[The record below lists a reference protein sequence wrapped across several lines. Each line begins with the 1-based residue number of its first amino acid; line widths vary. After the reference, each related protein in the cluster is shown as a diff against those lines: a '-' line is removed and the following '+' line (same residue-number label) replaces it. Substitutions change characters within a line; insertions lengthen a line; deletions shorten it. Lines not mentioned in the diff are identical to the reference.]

1 MRHLTKN
8 TFDSLPFRYPDQT
21 EQLHIANVLDK
32 VDLLLHSCSNV
43 LEKLDSLI
51 KSRFIEMFGDYNL
64 APQKREWASISS
76 VGIVVGGATPKTKVD
91 AYWGGNAV
99 WITPAELKDG
109 NVFVDDS
116 ARKLTP
122 EGIKS
127 ASLTLMPR
135 NTVILSSRA
144 PIGKVA
150 IANCDLYCN
159 QGFKNIIC
167 GDTLAPRYLY
177 ELLRFNSD
185 FLNSLGKG
193 ATFKEISKKTVEE
206 VRIPIPPI
214 SSQQEYEIFVSQVDK
229 LRFDVQQQIERLE
242 TLKKS
247 LMQEYFG

>member
-1 MRHLTKN
+1 
-8 TFDSLPFRYPDQT
+8 
-21 EQLHIANVLDK
+21 
-32 VDLLLHSCSNV
+32 
-43 LEKLDSLI
+43 
-51 KSRFIEMFGDYNL
+51 MFGDYNL
-64 APQKREWASISS
+64 APQKWEWASISS

-109 NVFVDDS
+109 NVYVDDS

-150 IANCDLYCN
+150 IANCELYCN

-167 GDTLAPRYLY
+167 GDTLVPRYLY
-177 ELLRFNSD
+177 ELLRLNSD

-193 ATFKEISKKTVEE
+193 ATFKEISKKAVEE
-206 VRIPIPPI
+206 IRIPVPPI
-214 SSQQEYEIFVSQVDK
+214 SSQQEYETFAFQIDK
-229 LRFDVQQQIERLE
+229 LRFDGIAVLSAFPKHSFTRDY
-242 TLKKS
+242 LKMNPKEAAVS
-247 LMQEYFG
+247 RRSARSRRRKHT

>member
-1 MRHLTKN
+1 
-8 TFDSLPFRYPDQT
+8 
-21 EQLHIANVLDK
+21 
-32 VDLLLHSCSNV
+32 
-43 LEKLDSLI
+43 
-51 KSRFIEMFGDYNL
+51 MFGDYNL
-64 APQKREWASISS
+64 AQKREWASISS

-99 WITPAELKDG
+99 WITPAELKDR
-109 NVFVDDS
+109 NVYVDDS

-150 IANCDLYCN
+150 IANCELYCN

-167 GDTLAPRYLY
+167 GDTLVPRYLY

-185 FLNSLGKG
+185 FLNSQGKG
-193 ATFKEISKKTVEE
+193 ATFKEISKKAVEE
-206 VRIPIPPI
+206 IRIPVPPI
-214 SSQQEYEIFVSQVDK
+214 SSQQEYETFAFQVDTM
-229 LRFDVQQQIERLE
+229 DIEDMDEFELCQKAE
-242 TLKKS
+242 DMGIDLHDF
-247 LMQEYFG
+247 EV